1 VLQCCAFGELCGC
14 TTEWSKDGLQCA
26 LPIRCKK
33 RVFGLSGRCSRGSRA
48 ESRAGDIC
56 SPRGRFERPSE
67 EFVSHGI
74 EGPRLSP
81 DKAWSA
87 AIANLEALL
96 KSGVIQT
103 QLFPGGPQRRPFI
116 LVGGHWGA
124 ASCAL
129 LPRLFDR
136 AAKNLEAAELC
147 FSIPH
152 SSALLIFPKGDQAYR
167 AAMREMIRAQEG
179 AERKLLT
186 LDFFTFDSTGPV
198 PLGDE

>member
-1 VLQCCAFGELCGC
+1 MLLLLENCVVVRLNEARMASNALYPYVVRKEYLEYQAEAVEGLVRSLGRGIFVALAEDLNGLVKSLSLMEL
-14 TTEWSKDGLQCA
+14 KA
-26 LPIRCKK
+26 L
-33 RVFGLSGRCSRGSRA
+33 G
-48 ESRAGDIC
+48 
-56 SPRGRFERPSE
+56 
-67 EFVSHGI
+67 
-74 EGPRLSP
+74 LSP

-96 KSGVIQT
+96 KSGVIRT
-103 QLFPGGPQRRPFI
+103 QLFPGGPRRTPFI

-129 LPRLFDR
+129 LPRLFDL

-179 AERKLLT
+179 AERKPLT